1 MAEENKNIKGKINE
15 LAVYHTDA
23 YKLAVENGYK
33 GTLVEWL
40 DSLVGKS
47 AYDIAVAGGFK
58 GTEKEWLDSLAEKA
72 AKEVEAEKQ
81 EALAAIEGKR
91 DEILAYYN
99 EYITEVD
106 SLIGGDG

>member
-47 AYDIAVAGGFK
+47 AYEIAKGCGFE
-58 GTEKEWLDSLAEKA
+58 GDEEAWLASLSEKA

-81 EALAAIEGKR
+81 EALTAIDGKR

-99 EYITEVD
+99 EYIDDVD
-106 SLIGGDG
+106 VLIGGDG